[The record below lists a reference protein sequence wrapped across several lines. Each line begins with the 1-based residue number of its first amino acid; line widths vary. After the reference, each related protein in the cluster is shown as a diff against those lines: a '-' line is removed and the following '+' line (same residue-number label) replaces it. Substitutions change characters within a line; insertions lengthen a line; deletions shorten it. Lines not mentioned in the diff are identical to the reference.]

1 MNNSLKEVTWCSWAQ
16 QRKKKDMMIIV
27 GEKIVAI
34 ERKWAKNIQT
44 TEKTK
49 NKSAIKDI
57 EGETSDTLL

>member
-1 MNNSLKEVTWCSWAQ
+1 MRKWLDVLEHS
-16 QRKKKDMMIIV
+16 KKKDMMIIV

>member
-1 MNNSLKEVTWCSWAQ
+1 MNNSLEEVTWCSWAQ
-16 QRKKKDMMIIV
+16 QKKDMMIIV

>member
-1 MNNSLKEVTWCSWAQ
+1 MSNNLEEVTWCPWAQ
-16 QRKKKDMMIIV
+16 QKKDIMIIV
-27 GEKIVAI
+27 GEKSVAM

-57 EGETSDTLL
+57 EEETSDTLS